1 MWKKHYKKAMSN
13 YINKYI
19 DIAYL
24 IVNSYL
30 TDDGSED
37 KQAKDTKMCAIKRK
51 LKFENYKNCLQATQ
65 FEKNIQKNIK
75 LMQIVLKKS

>member
-1 MWKKHYKKAMSN
+1 MWKKHCKKAMSN

-37 KQAKDTKMCAIKRK
+37 KQAKDTKMCVIKRK
-51 LKFENYKNCLQATQ
+51 LKFENYKNCLRATQ

>member
-37 KQAKDTKMCAIKRK
+37 KQAKDRKMCAIKRK

>member
-37 KQAKDTKMCAIKRK
+37 K
-51 LKFENYKNCLQATQ
+51 
-65 FEKNIQKNIK
+65 
-75 LMQIVLKKS
+75 

>member
-51 LKFENYKNCLQATQ
+51 LKFENYKNCLQATK

>member
-37 KQAKDTKMCAIKRK
+37 KQAKNTKMCVMKRK
-51 LKFENYKNCLQATQ
+51 LKFENYKNCLRATQ

>member
-37 KQAKDTKMCAIKRK
+37 KQAKNTKMCVMKRK
-51 LKFENYKNCLQATQ
+51 LKFENYKNCLRATQ
-65 FEKNIQKNIK
+65 FEKKIQKNIK